1 MGMNDIDPLLR
12 EQLPNPG
19 LQAADN
25 IVLIKDWNR
34 RERSW
39 SRSVE
44 PQPVLFLVVNGD
56 RMLAARDLN
65 GFKAQVALPA
75 QNGARN
81 EYPL

>member
-1 MGMNDIDPLLR
+1 MGQNDIDPLLR
-12 EQLPNPG
+12 EQLAN

-25 IVLIKDWNR
+25 IVLIKDRNR

-56 RMLAARDLN
+56 RMLAARDMN
-65 GFKAQVALPA
+65 GFPSPRSRCPRKME
-75 QNGARN
+75 GS
-81 EYPL
+81 